1 MKRLFAVLLVILM
14 FFCVCACDTGTQTE
28 STEDTKTELPVFEV
42 PAEGGYIIIAKY
54 PTPVQCKTVTSAEDM
69 QKIVD
74 YINDAEKTV
83 SEDQRPAA
91 GWYFYIRSTNG
102 ISVSVLGKSANID
115 GVRYDVSE
123 DFQEGLLALYDSLDV
138 AEEDYLKK

>member
-1 MKRLFAVLLVILM
+1 MKRLFAVLLVILV
-14 FFCVCACDTGTQTE
+14 FFCICSCDTATQIE
-28 STEDTKTELPVFEV
+28 STTDTKTELPVFEV

-54 PTPVQCKTVTSAEDM
+54 PTPVQCKTITSAEDM

-83 SEDQRPAA
+83 AEDQRPTA

-102 ISVSVLGKSANID
+102 IAVSVLGKSADIG